1 MHAGAC
7 LWDEKIEY
15 KGEQRCI
22 CHMRTWE
29 ANGRP
34 CSLSQEGAR
43 GALGRHIGVG
53 PRKQLG
59 DVTPLKEGLV
69 HTLELEPGNNLVTH
83 EGRTLCL

>member
-1 MHAGAC
+1 MQVHAGAC
-7 LWDEKIEY
+7 LWDEKIDY

-22 CHMRTWE
+22 CHAWE

-34 CSLSQEGAR
+34 CSLGREGAR
-43 GALGRHIGVG
+43 GALGSHIGVG

-59 DVTPLKEGLV
+59 DITPKEGLV
-69 HTLELEPGNNLVTH
+69 HTLELEPGNNLVAH